1 MNVLTWVDKLY
12 EKFLLFKSEET
23 FQVLVFFFNYLTIF
37 IFVSNGNEINRV
49 KWIFKNE
56 GFDDFKRL

>member
-37 IFVSNGNEINRV
+37 IFVSNCNEINRA
-49 KWIFKNE
+49 K
-56 GFDDFKRL
+56 